1 MKKIV
6 LVALMALCGASLVFA
21 DDPKC
26 VEDCYEKYK
35 QNPKEY
41 TECLVDN
48 CKSGQTKTQIFTDI
62 SGKSVSTSK

>member
-26 VEDCYEKYK
+26 AEYCYEKYK
-35 QNPKEY
+35 QNSKKHA
-41 TECLVDN
+41 ECLVD
-48 CKSGQTKTQIFTDI
+48 CKAEQKISTDI
-62 SGKSVSTSK
+62 VGKSVSTPK